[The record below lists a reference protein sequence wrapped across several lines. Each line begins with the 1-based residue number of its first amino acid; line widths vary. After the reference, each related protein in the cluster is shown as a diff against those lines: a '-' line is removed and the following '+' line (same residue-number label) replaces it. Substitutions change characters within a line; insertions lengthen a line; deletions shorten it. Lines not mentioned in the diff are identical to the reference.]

1 MKRQSSC
8 RLLQK
13 KKVLYWV
20 LSGSGILVF
29 DIESNTLGVLEK
41 PADVHRTGCW
51 SCQLLRTDEGSGLGL
66 AVMSKLSIQ
75 LWKRKSNCN
84 AVVGWVPMQKPI
96 QLEDIFP
103 RKMPQDDKWV
113 LLAGYDEVTN
123 VILLSTRIGKF
134 MLQLESMQITKIS
147 EKNDS
152 INCFMEFYPYT
163 NFYTAGN
170 TSLST
175 LHKREKSN

>member
-1 MKRQSSC
+1 MYFTGRFSAGFPYKLVIS
-8 RLLQK
+8 LLLYEKAELLPVAPK

-147 EKNDS
+147 EK
-152 INCFMEFYPYT
+152 
-163 NFYTAGN
+163 
-170 TSLST
+170 
-175 LHKREKSN
+175 K